1 MRNFPTGPPVRLSAG
16 GHLQASAKGASPP
29 LNPREVR
36 TAGLLRNL
44 PGVSERDVSR
54 PTRPSPVRT
63 SPSRT
68 TRHAGTV
75 YVTTNG
81 AATITPLD
89 ILRKTGLNEEQAHRI
104 MLENPR
110 RALTGEW

>member
-1 MRNFPTGPPVRLSAG
+1 MRNFSHPSAR
-16 GHLQASAKGASPP
+16 GA
-29 LNPREVR
+29 
-36 TAGLLRNL
+36 
-44 PGVSERDVSR
+44 
-54 PTRPSPVRT
+54 

-104 MLENPR
+104 LVENPR
-110 RALTGEW
+110 RALTGEG